1 MGDPGGVGAEVLV
14 KALARLDRSNWPH
27 LRIFGDGQRLNDVA
41 HSLQLPCPLDLE
53 NVSLQTLPD
62 WEGTPFVWGELTD
75 AGAHAQVGYIQA
87 ALDAASREELSAIV
101 TGPIHKQALVR
112 CGLPYHGHTD
122 WLEAH
127 FRVKHAVMMLAGERL
142 KTVPVTIHIPL
153 REVVPQLT
161 TELILDTIS
170 IVHSSMQ
177 ERMGFEQPRIAVC
190 GVNPH
195 AGDGGLLG
203 HEDKDIVAPAIVQ
216 AQSLG
221 MDVSGPYP
229 GDTVFFFASRGQ
241 YDVVI
246 GMFHDQAL
254 APLKLLHFE
263 DGINI
268 TLGLPL
274 LRTSVDHGTAY
285 DIAGQ
290 GSASSLSM
298 EQALIMAASS

>member
-1 MGDPGGVGAEVLV
+1 MGDPGGIGAEVLV
-14 KALARLDRSNWPH
+14 KALARLDRSGWPH
-27 LRIFGDGQRLNDVA
+27 LRIFGDGQRLREVA
-41 HSLQLPCPLDLE
+41 HSLELASPLTLE
-53 NVSLQTLPD
+53 NVSLQPLSD

-75 AGAHAQVGYIQA
+75 AGAYAQVGYIQA
-87 ALDAASREELSAIV
+87 ALDAAHRDELCAIV
-101 TGPIHKQALVR
+101 TGPIHKQALAR

-127 FRVKHAVMMLAGERL
+127 FRVKRAVMMLAGERL
-142 KTVPVTIHIPL
+142 KTVPVTVHIPL
-153 REVVPQLT
+153 REVIPQLS
-161 TELILDTIS
+161 TELILDTLS
-170 IVHSSMQ
+170 VVHTSMQ
-177 ERMGFEQPRIAVC
+177 KRMGISQPRIAVC

-203 HEDKDIVAPAIVQ
+203 HEDENIVAPAIAQ
-216 AQSLG
+216 ARSLG
-221 MDVSGPYP
+221 MDVSGPHP
-229 GDTVFFFASRGQ
+229 GDTVFFFASQGQ
-241 YDVVI
+241 YDVVL

-298 EQALIMAASS
+298 EKALMMAATC